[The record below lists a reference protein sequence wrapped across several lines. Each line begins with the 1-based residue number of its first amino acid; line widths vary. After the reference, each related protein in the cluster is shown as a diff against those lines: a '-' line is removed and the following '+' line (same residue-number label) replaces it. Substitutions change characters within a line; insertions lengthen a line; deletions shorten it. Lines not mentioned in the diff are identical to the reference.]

1 MDLCL
6 EYGCS
11 SLNKYGEELC
21 GDQVEL
27 CQNDDWTTLVLA
39 DGLGSG
45 VKASILSTLT
55 AKLLCKMIANDID
68 IIDCIE
74 TIIQT
79 LPVCKVRKLAYSTF
93 SVIHVNRQGEGCLF
107 EFDNPQAIWYHEGH
121 CQDFDR
127 DEMIIR
133 GKKVFKSNLHLQKN
147 DIVIVMSD
155 GTVHAGVGKILNF
168 GWSRPQIM
176 EHLNRAIKPEMS
188 ARAVACMLASA
199 CNDLYLDKPGDD
211 TTVAAI
217 RIRESLHVNIMV
229 GPPVDRES
237 DDFYVS
243 SFLEGA
249 GKKVVCGGTTAQI
262 VARHLGKP
270 LETSFDFPDKDVP
283 PIGFIEGIDL
293 ATEGVLTMRR
303 LLELSERY
311 LSISDLSAK
320 TFPRK
325 DGASQLANILFEEAT
340 SIQFFIG
347 QSVNKAHQGLE
358 IDTTMK
364 LKLVERL
371 AANLRA
377 MGKKVTLYYD

>member
-1 MDLCL
+1 MELCI

-21 GDQVEL
+21 GDRVEL
-27 CQNDDWTTLVLA
+27 SQTDDGTTLVLA

-79 LPVCKVRKLAYSTF
+79 LPVCKVRGLAYSTF
-93 SVIHVNRQGEGCLF
+93 SVIHVNPQGAGCIF
-107 EFDNPQAIWYHEGH
+107 EFDNPQAIWYHDGH
-121 CQDFDR
+121 CQDFVR
-127 DEMIIR
+127 EEMVIR
-133 GKKVFKSNLHLQKN
+133 GKKVYKSTLQLQKN
-147 DIVIVMSD
+147 DLVIVMSD
-155 GTVHAGVGKILNF
+155 GTVHAGVGKILDF
-168 GWSRPQIM
+168 GWTRPQIM
-176 EHLNRAIKPEMS
+176 EHLDRNVRPEMS

-217 RIRESLHVNIMV
+217 RFREPLQVNIMV
-229 GPPVDRES
+229 GPPVDRDS
-237 DDFYVS
+237 DDYYVS
-243 SFLEGA
+243 TFLEGE

-262 VARHLGKP
+262 VARHLGKE

-293 ATEGVLTMRR
+293 ATEGVITMRR
-303 LLELSERY
+303 LLELSAKY

-340 SIQFFIG
+340 SICFFIG

-364 LKLVERL
+364 LKLVEHL
-371 AANLRA
+371 ADNLKA

>member
-55 AKLLCKMIANDID
+55 SKLLCKMIANDID

-79 LPVCKVRKLAYSTF
+79 LPVCKVRRLAYSTF

-107 EFDNPQAIWYHEGH
+107 EFDNPQAIWYHDGH
-121 CQDFDR
+121 SMDFAR
-127 DEMIIR
+127 EEMLIR
-133 GKKVFKSNLHLQKN
+133 GKKVYKSSLQLQKN
-147 DIVIVMSD
+147 DLVIVMSD

-168 GWSRPQIM
+168 GWTRPQIM
-176 EHLNRAIKPEMS
+176 EHLDRTIRPGMS

-217 RIRESLHVNIMV
+217 RIREPLQVNIMV
-229 GPPVDRES
+229 GPPVDRDS
-237 DDFYVS
+237 DNYYVT
-243 SFLEGA
+243 SFMHEE
-249 GKKVVCGGTTAQI
+249 GKKIVCGGTTAQI
-262 VARHLGKP
+262 VARQIGKP

-303 LLELSERY
+303 LLELSDRY
-311 LSISDLSAK
+311 LSISDLTPK
-320 TFPRK
+320 TFHRK
-325 DGASQLANILFEEAT
+325 DGASRLASILFEEAT
-340 SIQFFIG
+340 SIVFYIG
-347 QSVNKAHQGLE
+347 QSVNKAHKGLE

-364 LKLVERL
+364 LKLVEHL

>member
-27 CQNDDWTTLVLA
+27 CRNGDWMTLVLA

-55 AKLLCKMIANDID
+55 SKILCRMISDDID
-68 IIDCIE
+68 LIDCIE
-74 TIIQT
+74 TMIQT
-79 LPVCKVRKLAYSTF
+79 LPVCKVRGLAYSTF
-93 SVIHVNRQGEGCLF
+93 SVIHMNSSGKGSLI
-107 EFDNPQAIWYHEGH
+107 EFDNPQAVFYRDGH
-121 CQDFDR
+121 CQDFER
-127 DEMIIR
+127 TEIEIG
-133 GKKVFKSNLHLQKN
+133 GKRVYRSEFALKEN

-155 GTVHAGVGKILNF
+155 GTIHAGVGKILNF
-168 GWSRPQIM
+168 GWTRKQIM
-176 EHLNRAIKPEMS
+176 EHLDRTVRPGMS
-188 ARAVACMLASA
+188 ARAVSCLLASA

-217 RIRESLHVNIMV
+217 RVRRPAQVSLMV

-243 SFLEGA
+243 SFLAGP
-249 GKKVVCGGTTAQI
+249 GKKVVCGGTTAMI
-262 VARHLGKP
+262 VARHLGKT

-293 ATEGVLTMRR
+293 VTEGVITMRR
-303 LLELSERY
+303 LLDLSYKY
-311 LSISDLSAK
+311 LSVSDLTPK
-320 TFPRK
+320 TFHRS
-325 DGASQLANILFEEAT
+325 DGASLLAGILFEEAT
-340 SIQFFIG
+340 DITFYVG

-358 IDTTMK
+358 IDTTLK

-377 MGKKVTLYYD
+377 MGKSITIYYD